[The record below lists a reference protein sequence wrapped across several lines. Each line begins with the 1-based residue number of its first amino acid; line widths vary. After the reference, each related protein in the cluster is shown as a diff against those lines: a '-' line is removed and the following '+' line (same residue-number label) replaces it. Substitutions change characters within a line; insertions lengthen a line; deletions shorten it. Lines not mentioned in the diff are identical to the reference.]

1 MSFVQDLIHLLNTG
15 YDATNIL
22 FCMALIDTFLGVA
35 WRIKKKRPIVSRRL
49 IGGLWQ
55 NLSTAFIPYLLQL
68 FADIR
73 GEHHAL
79 VYMSVIYIAFG
90 FVLLALMQ
98 SIITNAYLCGFI
110 IPKKFEPWIEK
121 YFGAEIFDK
130 LDRDNARK
138 K

>member
-1 MSFVQDLIHLLNTG
+1 MTFVQDLIHLLNTG

-22 FCMALIDTFLGVA
+22 FCLALVDTALGVA
-35 WRIKKKRPIVSRRL
+35 WRIKKKRPLVSRRL

-73 GEHHAL
+73 GEHHAF

-90 FVLLALMQ
+90 FVMLALMQ
-98 SIITNAYLCGFI
+98 SIISNAYLCGFI
-110 IPKKFEPWIEK
+110 IPKKFEPYIEK

-130 LDRDNARK
+130 LDRDRARK

>member
-1 MSFVQDLIHLLNTG
+1 MDFIQDLIHLLNSG

-22 FCMALIDTFLGVA
+22 FCLGLVDTALGIA
-35 WRIKKKRPIVSRRL
+35 WRIKKKRPLVSRRL

-73 GEHHAL
+73 HEPHAMIYTL
-79 VYMSVIYIAFG
+79 VIYIAFG
-90 FVLLALMQ
+90 FVMLALMQ

-110 IPKKFEPWIEK
+110 IPKKFEPFIEK
-121 YFGAEIFDK
+121 YFGDEIFYRVDG
-130 LDRDNARK
+130 DHVIRN
-138 K
+138 